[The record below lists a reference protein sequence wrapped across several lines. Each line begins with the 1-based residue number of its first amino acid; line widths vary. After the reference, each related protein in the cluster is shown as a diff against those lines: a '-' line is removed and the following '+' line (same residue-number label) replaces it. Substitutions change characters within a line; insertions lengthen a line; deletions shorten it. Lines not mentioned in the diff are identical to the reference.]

1 MTPDST
7 NYLIHHSLPTTV
19 LTDRFQESGFN
30 LLNRLRMRT
39 VPLRYIL
46 FPLTPY
52 LNSMLLSI
60 SLSSELLFSI
70 TKKEQPSLAALLGEG
85 IFTMGYSKN
94 YIMYWGVFTVYI
106 VPCVHQKV
114 CTKFTKFN
122 MFFCAL
128 YSFVSAT
135 SSFSVVKS
143 ASNSSRCT
151 FSFSRRR
158 AAQL

>member
-30 LLNRLRMRT
+30 LLNRLLTRP

-94 YIMYWGVFTVYI
+94 YI
-106 VPCVHQKV
+106 
-114 CTKFTKFN
+114 
-122 MFFCAL
+122 
-128 YSFVSAT
+128 
-135 SSFSVVKS
+135 
-143 ASNSSRCT
+143 
-151 FSFSRRR
+151 
-158 AAQL
+158 

>member
-1 MTPDST
+1 MRSPHTCAPERYAKHYLPHREVRIPAERFLCNRNEVSYYTKKSGVAVTPDST

-94 YIMYWGVFTVYI
+94 YI
-106 VPCVHQKV
+106 
-114 CTKFTKFN
+114 
-122 MFFCAL
+122 
-128 YSFVSAT
+128 
-135 SSFSVVKS
+135 
-143 ASNSSRCT
+143 
-151 FSFSRRR
+151 
-158 AAQL
+158 